1 MEPTTIPTP
10 TDAAADPPQAPHLY
24 RIEAFSDLW
33 VDACLRNSEGEL
45 KFLSVFGRDG
55 SLMQFIASMELGV
68 KEGGITRFTLVNGQ
82 GERHQVDVGHTDRL
96 GKHSGR
102 LPKQNL
108 FGPLSQMWI
117 YDKALQTV
125 DQANRIGWVVH
136 READEAASRCA
147 SPLSTSLGERTWSLM
162 KRLSP
167 IPLMDAWRE
176 ALVAWCHDKQAVM
189 ELGDA
194 RYPAIGPVRAQR
206 VSISDHFV
214 RHVSDSVRSG
224 LLKA

>member
-1 MEPTTIPTP
+1 MESLSTTT
-10 TDAAADPPQAPHLY
+10 TTTTTTEAAADQPQASSLY

-102 LPKQNL
+102 LPKANL

-136 READEAASRCA
+136 REVDDAAGHS
-147 SPLSTSLGERTWSLM
+147 LSLAERTWSLM

-167 IPLMDAWRE
+167 VALMDSWRE
-176 ALVAWCHDKQAVM
+176 ALVAWCHEKQAVM

-194 RYPAIGPVRAQR
+194 RNPAIGSVRAQR

-214 RHVSDSVRSG
+214 RHVSDCVRSG